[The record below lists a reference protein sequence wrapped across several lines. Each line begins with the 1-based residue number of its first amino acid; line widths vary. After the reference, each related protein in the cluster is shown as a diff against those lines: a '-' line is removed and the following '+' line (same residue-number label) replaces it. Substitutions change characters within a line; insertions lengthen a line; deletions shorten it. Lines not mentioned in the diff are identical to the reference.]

1 MNGDPKR
8 TRVLAAQGLAALAY
22 FFCVHGAHAATSALN
37 VHAGGAHAHA
47 AAVST
52 QPRRP

>member
-1 MNGDPKR
+1 MDRDPTRK
-8 TRVLAAQGLAALAY
+8 RVLLAQGLAALAY
-22 FFCVHGAHAATSALN
+22 FFCVHGAQAATTSQYVQAD
-37 VHAGGAHAHA
+37 VAQVHA